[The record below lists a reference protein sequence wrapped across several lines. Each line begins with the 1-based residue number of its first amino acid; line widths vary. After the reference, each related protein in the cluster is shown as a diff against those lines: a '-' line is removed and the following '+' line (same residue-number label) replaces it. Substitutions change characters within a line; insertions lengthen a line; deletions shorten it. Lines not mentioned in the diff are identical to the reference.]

1 MAAAGYAGGLDYCIL
16 FEVRTVKAAFAALG
30 CKVNQYEADAY
41 AAIFREKGAEIGSF
55 DQVCD
60 VYVVNTCSVTN
71 LGDRKSRQ
79 MLRRAKRLN
88 PGAIVVATGCY
99 AQTAF
104 AEVSA
109 MDEVDLVIG
118 TASRHRIYEL
128 AEAAMRGEKPDT
140 RVDIMKEREFE
151 ELETRGS
158 AERSRAYIK
167 IEDGCD
173 NFCSYCIIPYARG
186 PVRSRKLENILAEA
200 RRLAGLGYRE
210 AVLTGIHVAS
220 YGKDMDCG
228 HGLTDVIEAVA
239 GVEGIERIRISSI
252 DPRAFTEDFVARAA
266 ACEKLCR
273 HFHISLQSGSA
284 SVLKRMNRKY
294 TPEQYLDI
302 LTRIRAAMPD
312 CSVTTDI
319 ICGFPEETEEE
330 FAETLDFVRK
340 AAFARIHVFPYSERR
355 GTAAARMPQI
365 PHPVR
370 EKRAAVLAK
379 VGEELRESFERGFIG
394 KTVTVLFEQTKNGV
408 AEGLSKNYIRVCV
421 PSDADLTDS
430 IAPVKI
436 TAFESGRV
444 WGELN

>member
-1 MAAAGYAGGLDYCIL
+1 M
-16 FEVRTVKAAFAALG
+16 KAAFAALG

-41 AAIFREKGAEIGSF
+41 AALFRDRGAEIGSF
-55 DQVCD
+55 DEVCD

-88 PGAIVVATGCY
+88 PRALVVATGCY
-99 AQTAF
+99 AQTAYE
-104 AEVSA
+104 EVAA
-109 MDEVDLVIG
+109 MEEVDLVIG
-118 TASRHRIYEL
+118 TALRHRLYDL
-128 AEAAMRGEKPDT
+128 VEAALRGEKPNT
-140 RVDIMKEREFE
+140 QVDIMKEREFE
-151 ELETRGS
+151 ELETAGS

-186 PVRSRKLENILAEA
+186 PVRSRKMEKILAEA
-200 RRLAGLGYRE
+200 ERLAGLGYRE

-220 YGKDMDCG
+220 YGKDMKCG
-228 HGLTDVIEAVA
+228 LGLIDVIEAVA

-252 DPRAFTEDFVARAA
+252 DPRAFTDGFIARAA

-284 SVLKRMNRKY
+284 AVLGRMNRKY
-294 TPEQYLDI
+294 TPETYLDT
-302 LTRIRAAMPD
+302 LERIRAAMPD
-312 CSVTTDI
+312 CSVTTDV

-330 FAETLDFVRK
+330 FAETLAFARK

-355 GTAAARMPQI
+355 GTAAALMSQV

-370 EKRAAVLAK
+370 EERAARLAK
-379 VGEELRESFERGFIG
+379 VGEELRADFERGHIG
-394 KTVTVLFEQTKNGV
+394 KTVSVLFEQTAGGV
-408 AEGLSKNYIRVCV
+408 AEGLSRSYIRVHV
-421 PSDADLTDS
+421 PSEAELTGE
-430 IAPVKI
+430 ILPVKI
-436 TAFESGRV
+436 TGFRDGKA
-444 WGELN
+444 WGELE